1 MDDAATAVPETDVTR
16 SESSRI
22 SVLLLGDARD
32 SEMAPFAGRVMS
44 SAANETRSV
53 ADVESAC
60 QLVSATGWHPDLIVI
75 LQTWSDQFPA
85 TDVLKLLSL
94 TPLARVVCAAGA
106 WCDSDSRTRSSWPI
120 AVRIRAVDAL
130 ARVERELALLRQT
143 TGVAKEPGSQRSG
156 VLPLT
161 ASRAE
166 VFHADMNHEAPAS
179 IDGSRI
185 LIHSPDRAWLRMI
198 ESAFGISSGSSSGRI
213 KPPQA
218 VLVDIDPWGERAQTF
233 LHTTKTSCPGA
244 RMIACTGV
252 TANDFGDELRSVG
265 ADAVWFKLSPLAAL
279 KQLTCADASCEP
291 PA

>member
-1 MDDAATAVPETDVTR
+1 MDDAATAVPGIDGTH
-16 SESSRI
+16 SESALI

-32 SEMAPFAGRVMS
+32 LGMAPIAGRVMS
-44 SAANETRSV
+44 MADNETRVV

-60 QLVSATGWHPDLIVI
+60 ELVRATGWYPDLIVV
-75 LQTWSDQFPA
+75 LQTWSDQFSA

-130 ARVERELALLRQT
+130 ARIERELALLRQT
-143 TGVAKEPGSQRSG
+143 TGEAGDRGPQRSG

-166 VFHADMNHEAPAS
+166 VFHADMNHEATPS
-179 IDGSRI
+179 IDGSQI
-185 LIHSPDRAWLRMI
+185 IIHSPDRAWLGMI
-198 ESAFGISSGSSSGRI
+198 ESAFGIRSDSSRGRT
-213 KPPQA
+213 KPPKA
-218 VLVDIDPWGERAQTF
+218 VLVDVDPWGERAQKS
-233 LHTTKTSCPGA
+233 LRAAKTSCPGA

-252 TANDFGDELRSVG
+252 AANDFGDELKSVG
-265 ADAVWFKLSPLAAL
+265 ADGVWFKLSPLAAL
-279 KQLTCADASCEP
+279 RRLISADVSCEP